1 MATNFG
7 LVGFSEIK
15 RLIFFVMYKNIPVF
29 EYFFFV
35 FNLILINFGSFLSFG
50 PMKNSMMAD

>member
-15 RLIFFVMYKNIPVF
+15 RFIFFVMYKNIPVF

-50 PMKNSMMAD
+50 LMKNSMMAD